1 MKIIAA
7 EQWQST
13 SSTLGFNGVGM
24 NPEQAQ
30 TFYTVTV
37 YFP

>member
-24 NPEQAQ
+24 NPEHPNG
-30 TFYTVTV
+30 YSLL
-37 YFP
+37 PLM